1 MAMAKV
7 VISCWDGG
15 GGSGGAMG
23 GVGGTDGM
31 TVVARPAECCGK
43 KGTLPCPPRKRK
55 RTTDACGCGWQTSD
69 GEKKDGMHQG
79 RGTKG
84 EALSRTVG
92 ALALPCL
99 AALAL
104 RPLEVLSE

>member
-1 MAMAKV
+1 MWEAMENFRTL
-7 VISCWDGG
+7 
-15 GGSGGAMG
+15 GALTTPKEI
-23 GVGGTDGM
+23 V
-31 TVVARPAECCGK
+31 PIPI
-43 KGTLPCPPRKRK
+43 LPRE
-55 RTTDACGCGWQTSD
+55 GIL
-69 GEKKDGMHQG
+69 EKKDGMHQG

-104 RPLEVLSE
+104 RPLEVMSE